1 MHDEELGA
9 GRVGVHG
16 TSHGEYAAGVLQV
29 VLDTVCSEFALDVPA
44 GTAHAG
50 TVRTA
55 ALNHKSR
62 NHAVKNQS
70 VIKALLYQLF
80 KVFTGN
86 RCNFRIQF
94 DLNLLAVCHFN
105 DYHGFFLTKSDISG
119 ALVHCN
125 SVCSFQRQPCQIISA
140 AVHGVPPDHF
150 YCTTNAEKLQGQH
163 RTKLVRKVRC
173 QIFRQIA

>member
-125 SVCSFQRQPCQIISA
+125 SVCFFPATALPNHFGCCAWCASRSFLLYHKR
-140 AVHGVPPDHF
+140 
-150 YCTTNAEKLQGQH
+150 
-163 RTKLVRKVRC
+163 RK
-173 QIFRQIA
+173 IARATPHKACA